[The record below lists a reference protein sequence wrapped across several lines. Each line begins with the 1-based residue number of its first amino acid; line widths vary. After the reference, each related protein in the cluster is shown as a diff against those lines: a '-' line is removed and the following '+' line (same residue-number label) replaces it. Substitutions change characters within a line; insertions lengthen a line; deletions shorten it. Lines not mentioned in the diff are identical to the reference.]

1 MSIYFLTID
10 LRLGKI
16 RGLLYSFFVPFWI
29 FEEEII
35 INLFAILNYINFIVW
50 IIRHI

>member
-16 RGLLYSFFVPFWI
+16 KGLLYSFLVPFWT
-29 FEEEII
+29 FEGEII
-35 INLFAILNYINFIVW
+35 INLFSILNYINFIVW
-50 IIRHI
+50 IIGRI